1 MSSEEPLT
9 ADQWLKLAP
18 QPRPLDEEKGQKWH
32 VFLSYRSTY
41 RPWVL
46 QLYDVLRHLGFE
58 VFLDQYVL
66 LPTKA
71 LAGSLAEGLD
81 RSASGVIVWSGA
93 FADSEWC
100 LEELNAMISK
110 RNSDKSFNYVISTLN
125 SADRLPALA
134 KNKLYIDF
142 SEFRE
147 GPRGAGL
154 LKLLYGLLG
163 QAPPDAVVKLA
174 TQVDEET
181 TKTLAQI
188 KAYEEIGEPDKL
200 LGLAETETPAWVT
213 SPLLGSNV
221 AESLISLAEYD
232 KALAVIRQL
241 KGQFPKAIR
250 PRQLEGLA
258 LARQKKRAEAQ
269 EVLAELYA
277 EGERDPETLGL
288 YARTWKDRWVES
300 QNPLHLRKARDLY
313 VEAFEG
319 SASDYYTGINAAS
332 MSVLLGEL
340 DEAETY
346 AARVEEIVGTGPAHD
361 DYWKTATAAEVQLD
375 RQHYDQAAELYDAA
389 VAMTPE
395 ALGDH
400 GSTWKQA
407 QLLMEKLDPPDDD
420 REKIAR
426 AFAHLKN

>member
-1 MSSEEPLT
+1 MPITVDE
-9 ADQWLKLAP
+9 WLALAP
-18 QPRPLDEEKGQKWH
+18 KPRPLDEEKGHRWH

-66 LPTKA
+66 LPTKP
-71 LAGSLAEGLD
+71 LAGSLSEGLD
-81 RSASGVIVWSGA
+81 RSASGVIVWSNA

-100 LEELNAMISK
+100 LEELNSMIGR
-110 RNSDKSFNYVISTLN
+110 RNSDKSFNYVIATLN
-125 SADRLPALA
+125 GGDKLPALA

-174 TQVDEET
+174 AQVDEEVT
-181 TKTLAQI
+181 RTLAQI
-188 KAYEEIGEPDKL
+188 KAYKEIGESGKL
-200 LGLAETETPAWVT
+200 LALAENESPAWVT

-221 AESLISLAEYD
+221 ADALISLGEYD
-232 KALAVIRQL
+232 KALTVIGRL

-258 LARQKKRAEAQ
+258 LARQKKRVEAQ
-269 EVLAELYA
+269 AVIAALYA
-277 EGERDPETLGL
+277 EGERDPETLGI
-288 YARTWKDRWVES
+288 YARTWKDRYGETGS
-300 QNPLHLRKARDLY
+300 HLHLRKARDLY
-313 VEAFEG
+313 AEAFDG
-319 SASDYYTGINAAS
+319 SPRDYYTGINAAS

-340 DEAETY
+340 DEAEAY
-346 AARVEEIVGTGPAHD
+346 AARVEEIVGTEPAPG
-361 DYWKTATAAEVQLD
+361 DYWKTATVAEVQLD
-375 RQHYDQAAELYDAA
+375 RKNFDEAAELYDAA
-389 VAMTPE
+389 VATSPE
-395 ALGDH
+395 AVGDH
-400 GSTWKQA
+400 GSTWRQA
-407 QLLMEKLDPPDDD
+407 QLLMEKLDPPPAA

-426 AFAHLKN
+426 AFAHLKT

>member
-18 QPRPLDEEKGQKWH
+18 KPRPLDEEKGHKWH

-66 LPTKA
+66 LPTKP
-71 LAGSLAEGLD
+71 LAGSLSEGLD
-81 RSASGVIVWSGA
+81 QSASGVIVWSGA

-100 LEELNAMISK
+100 LEELNSMIGR
-110 RNSDKSFNYVISTLN
+110 RNSDKSFNYVITTLN
-125 SADRLPALA
+125 SADKLPALA

-174 TQVDEET
+174 AQVDEEV

-188 KAYEEIGEPDKL
+188 KAYKEIGAPDKL
-200 LGLAETETPAWVT
+200 VALTDSKTPAWLT

-221 AESLISLAEYD
+221 AEALISLGQYD
-232 KALAVIRQL
+232 KALAVIEQL
-241 KGQFPKAIR
+241 KKQFPKAIR

-258 LARQKKRAEAQ
+258 LARQKKREEAQ
-269 EVLAELYA
+269 EVLAALYA
-277 EGERDPETLGL
+277 EGERDPETLGI

-300 QNPLHLRKARDLY
+300 QSPLYLKKSRDLY
-313 VEAFEG
+313 AAAFEG
-319 SASDYYTGINAAS
+319 SPRDYYTGINAAS

-340 DEAETY
+340 DEAEKY
-346 AARVEEIVGTGPAHD
+346 AARVEEIVGAEPVPG
-361 DYWKTATAAEVQLD
+361 DYWKTATVAEVQLD
-375 RQHYDQAAELYDAA
+375 RQHYDKAAEVYEEA
-389 VAMTPE
+389 VIMSPE
-395 ALGDH
+395 AVGDH
-400 GSTWKQA
+400 GSTWRQV
-407 QLLMEKLDPPDDD
+407 QLLLEKLNPPDDA
-420 REKIAR
+420 RQKISR
-426 AFAHLKN
+426 VFAHL

>member
-1 MSSEEPLT
+1 MSAEEPMT

-18 QPRPLDEEKGQKWH
+18 KPRPLDEEKGHKWH

-46 QLYDVLRHLGFE
+46 QLYDVLRHLDFE

-71 LAGSLAEGLD
+71 LAGSLSEGLD
-81 RSASGVIVWSGA
+81 RSAGGVVVWSNA

-100 LEELNAMISK
+100 LEELNSMISR
-110 RNSDKSFNYVISTLN
+110 RNSDKSFNYVIATLN
-125 SADRLPALA
+125 GGDKLPALA

-147 GPRGAGL
+147 GPRGVGL

-174 TQVDEET
+174 AQVDEEAT
-181 TKTLAQI
+181 RTLAQI
-188 KAYEEIGEPDKL
+188 KAYEEIGEPAKL
-200 LGLAETETPAWVT
+200 AALAATQTPAWLT

-221 AESLISLAEYD
+221 AEGLITLGEYD
-232 KALAVIRQL
+232 EAHTVIERL
-241 KGQFPKAIR
+241 RKQFPKAIR
-250 PRQLEGLA
+250 PRQLKGLA
-258 LARQKKRAEAQ
+258 LARQQRRAEAQ
-269 EVLAELYA
+269 EELAALYA

-288 YARTWKDRWVES
+288 YARTWKDRYGETGKL
-300 QNPLHLRKARDLY
+300 LHLRKARDLY
-313 VEAFEG
+313 AEAFDG
-319 SASDYYTGINAAS
+319 SAQDYYTGINAAS

-340 DEAETY
+340 EEAKAY
-346 AARVEEIVGTGPAHD
+346 AARVEEIVGTEPAHD
-361 DYWKTATAAEVQLD
+361 DYWKTATVAEVQLD
-375 RQHYDQAAELYDAA
+375 RQNFDKAAEVYDAA
-389 VAMTPE
+389 VAMAPE
-395 ALGDH
+395 AVGDH

-407 QLLMEKLDPPDDD
+407 RLLMEKLAPPPAA
-420 REKIAR
+420 REKIAA
-426 AFAHLKN
+426 AFAHLGE

>member
-100 LEELNAMISK
+100 LEELNAMIGK

-125 SADRLPALA
+125 SADKLPALA
-134 KNKLYIDF
+134 SNKLYIDF
-142 SEFRE
+142 SEYRE

-181 TKTLAQI
+181 TSTLAQI
-188 KAYEEIGEPDKL
+188 KAYKEIGEPDKL
-200 LGLAETETPAWVT
+200 LALAETETPAWVT

-221 AESLISLAEYD
+221 AESLISLGAND
-232 KALAVIRQL
+232 KALAVIEKL
-241 KGQFPKAIR
+241 KGHFPKAIR

-258 LARQKKRAEAQ
+258 LARQKRRAEAQ
-269 EVLAELYA
+269 EVLGALYA
-277 EGERDPETLGL
+277 EGERDPETLGI

-300 QNPLHLRKARDLY
+300 HNSLHLRKARDLY
-313 VEAFEG
+313 AEAFEG
-319 SASDYYTGINAAS
+319 SPRDYYTGINAAS

-340 DEAETY
+340 DKAETY
-346 AARVEEIVGTGPAHD
+346 AAGVEEIVGAEPVQG
-361 DYWKTATAAEVQLD
+361 DYWKTATVAEVQLI
-375 RQHYDQAAELYDAA
+375 RQHYDKAAELYDAA
-389 VAMTPE
+389 VAMSPE

-407 QLLMEKLDPPDDD
+407 QLLMEKLGTPDDGHA
-420 REKIAR
+420 KIAR
-426 AFAHLKN
+426 AFAHLAN